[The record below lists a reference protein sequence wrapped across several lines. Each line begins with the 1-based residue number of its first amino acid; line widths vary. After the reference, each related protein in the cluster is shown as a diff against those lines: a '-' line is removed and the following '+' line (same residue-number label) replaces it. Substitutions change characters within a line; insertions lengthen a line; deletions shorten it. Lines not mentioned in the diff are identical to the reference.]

1 MAAERTVTLDEGTY
15 KWVITVRTSINPA
28 CEDWLSVSREDAQ
41 AGDEDQVRR
50 LGIDLSLAHPFSAE
64 FLGANNENVELFL
77 RIATAVSISL
87 LLSEDTTGEPPESVL
102 YHFNY
107 LLRGALIRASMR
119 ANDNLNNYSENS
131 QTSASM
137 GS

>member
-1 MAAERTVTLDEGTY
+1 MSA
-15 KWVITVRTSINPA
+15 
-28 CEDWLSVSREDAQ
+28 REDPKP
-41 AGDEDQVRR
+41 GDEDKTRR

-77 RIATAVSISL
+77 RIAAALSISL
-87 LLSEDTTGEPPESVL
+87 VLSQDISGEPPESCL

-107 LLRGALIRASMR
+107 LLRGAISRASLR
-119 ANDNLNNYSENS
+119 TNGNLYPDSSVSEAS
-131 QTSASM
+131 SAL